1 MPNKLVRTFIS
12 APVPDRVKKVKQM
25 LFSTLEGE
33 KVNIKWVRNIQ
44 IHLTLKFLGF
54 TPETDINR
62 LKKVIATVTTKF
74 EPFELTIINTGCF
87 PVPNRPRVLWLGV
100 NDEKNQLALLV
111 NDLEKVLEIEG
122 FPMSD
127 RPFFPHITL
136 ARISYPQKN
145 TPNISRYLQS
155 SYDEIVLPLNRVQ
168 FFSSELLPYGAVHT
182 LLGTFPMGE
191 NI

>member
-12 APVPDRVKKVKQM
+12 VPVPERVKKVKQM
-25 LFSTLEGE
+25 LFSTLESE
-33 KVNIKWVRNIQ
+33 KVNIKWVKNIQ

-54 TPETDINR
+54 TPDIDINR
-62 LKKVIATVTTKF
+62 LKEIIADVTAKH
-74 EPFELTIINTGCF
+74 EPFELIISNTGCF
-87 PVPNRPRVLWLGV
+87 PLPNRPRVLWLGV
-100 NDEKNQLALLV
+100 NDEKNELALLV
-111 NDLEKVLEIEG
+111 NDLEQVLEIEG

-127 RPFFPHITL
+127 KPFSPHITL
-136 ARISYPQKN
+136 ARISYPQKY
-145 TPNISRYLQS
+145 TPNVSRYLQS

-168 FFSSELLPYGAVHT
+168 FFSSKLLPYGAVHT